1 MDKPAVSYDKIV
13 LVTPHLSELEPTF
26 SLWSERIIRL
36 AKELSINIDMYGTN
50 ATFERFQKVGV
61 ANKLD
66 FSAKLIEIET
76 TEDFFLLHTK
86 SINNIVVFCSSRV
99 GSVSYEP
106 LIESLAQK
114 IEKACPN
121 NDSIFIY
128 PGIEA
133 ENYYSSYQDISANP
147 ISAGV
152 ETFQK
157 ISREVGNIFKKSDIE
172 TDE

>member
-1 MDKPAVSYDKIV
+1 MKNFKISF
-13 LVTPHLSELEPTF
+13 LYWLSNT
-26 SLWSERIIRL
+26 IIQ
-36 AKELSINIDMYGTN
+36 
-50 ATFERFQKVGV
+50 F
-61 ANKLD
+61 
-66 FSAKLIEIET
+66 
-76 TEDFFLLHTK
+76 
-86 SINNIVVFCSSRV
+86 
-99 GSVSYEP
+99 
-106 LIESLAQK
+106 AQK

-157 ISREVGNIFKKSDIE
+157 ISREVGNIFKKSDTE
-172 TDE
+172 NEE